1 MQRLQ
6 YISMRIVRALFLILL
21 IAILNFLIVRMAPG
35 DPASVIAGESG
46 AADPLFMAQLREQ
59 FRLDEPFLTQL
70 WTYISGLMQF
80 DLGYSYR
87 NRAPVTELIFD
98 RLGATLLLTVS
109 GFVLAIV
116 FGLTLGA
123 IAALNRGKL
132 IDRCITAVGLLLYA
146 TPIYWVG
153 LMGVLIF
160 SAQLNWLPAYGA
172 GSMIAPRDWGG
183 WLIDRGL
190 HLLLP
195 AMTLAINY
203 IPIYARLMRASMI
216 EVKDQEFVRLAQSKG
231 LSPSR
236 VAIVHVMRNS
246 LLPIITFAGVHAGN
260 LIGGSIL
267 VETIFA
273 WPGIGRLALD
283 SMLVRDYNTLLG
295 VFFICSVLTILFN
308 LITDL
313 LYSVVDPRIDIEA

>member
-1 MQRLQ
+1 MQRLN
-6 YISMRIVRALFLILL
+6 YISLRVVRALLLILL

-46 AADPLFMAQLREQ
+46 AADPIFMAQLREQ
-59 FRLDEPFLTQL
+59 FRLDEPLLTQL
-70 WTYISGLMQF
+70 WTYIGGLVQF

-87 NRAPVTELIFD
+87 LRADVTTLIFD

-109 GFVLAIV
+109 GFLLALVI
-116 FGLTLGA
+116 GMALGA
-123 IAALNRGKL
+123 VSALNRGNL
-132 IDRCITAVGLLLYA
+132 LDRSITGINLLLYA

-172 GSMIAPRDWGG
+172 GSMIAPRDWAG
-183 WLIDRGL
+183 WLIDRGM

-195 AMTLAINY
+195 AFTLALNY
-203 IPIYARLMRASMI
+203 IPIYTRLMRASMI
-216 EVKDQEFVRLAQSKG
+216 EVRDQEFVRLARAKG

-246 LLPIITFAGVHAGN
+246 LLPVITFAGVHAGN

-295 VFFICSVLTILFN
+295 VFFVCSVLTILFN